1 MNFKEAK
8 CPNCGAPV
16 KPKAVQCAY
25 CNATLSF
32 SESNG
37 ALVSEGGKCPTCAS
51 LNALD
56 AVFCSKC
63 SERLQDSCKNCGKL
77 IVITSEHCPFCGVLS
92 HPSQGESVQLP
103 DFQEAIALTGQ
114 GRFPEADAVFR
125 IAEKKNGT
133 SDEFYAAWIE
143 NYMQWGKSFDCDVTM
158 HNFAHQYRQRAKDL
172 LSAIGAKFPG
182 SKPIEKAK
190 RLIEN
195 NWDIKKEKKKD
206 CFVASVVYGDPNCD
220 EVCLLRSWRD
230 NVLDKKAIGRIF
242 IRCYYH
248 YGPRVAL
255 FVGRYVHIKQFIRY
269 VLSYLVRNLLKA
281 SSKISKE

>member
-1 MNFKEAK
+1 ME
-8 CPNCGAPV
+8 
-16 KPKAVQCAY
+16 PKATQCAY

-32 SESNG
+32 SESTG
-37 ALVSEGGKCPTCAS
+37 ALVSEGRKCPACS
-51 LNALD
+51 FLNSLD

-158 HNFAHQYRQRAKDL
+158 HNFAQQYRQRAKDL
-172 LSAIGAKFPG
+172 LSTIDAKFPE
-182 SKPIEKAK
+182 SKPIEKSK
-190 RLIEN
+190 KLIKN
-195 NWDIKKEKKKD
+195 NWDIKNEKKKD
-206 CFVASVVYGDPNCD
+206 CFVATVVYGNPNCD

-230 NVLDKKAIGRIF
+230 NVLGKKVIGRIF
-242 IRCYYH
+242 IRCYYR
-248 YGPRVAL
+248 YGPRLAL
-255 FVGRYVHIKQFIRY
+255 FVGRYGGIKKLIKY
-269 VLSYLVRNLLKA
+269 ILAPLVCILSKVLFEP
-281 SSKISKE
+281 SKE